1 MYKDTINSQ
10 AKEIIGDILREGKVG
25 RSAKILE
32 MLPEILDS
40 VEIDKRQILR
50 CYEKDLKK
58 KPGIF
63 GVKFVNPNDAV
74 RSLGAE
80 IQAQGNVSSNEEQDV
95 FLRLNKDML
104 RVSVQKMT
112 DKLSG
117 YEKSEMSNFRDQVQT
132 QNEAI
137 KELDKVS
144 NNFNQLNAEYNN
156 LISVV
161 VQRSQY
167 MLCVAGRENISDNLF
182 ANQII
187 ELLEDF
193 DMKAVW
199 SAENTSFKESQL
211 FTIYKCTNDSIRK
224 STPAIIQDDKVIAKG
239 TKYVVQ
245 SD

>member
-1 MYKDTINSQ
+1 MYKDNINSQ
-10 AKEIIGDILREGKVG
+10 AKEIVGDALREGKVG
-25 RSAKILE
+25 RSAEILE

-40 VEIDKRQILR
+40 VEIDKRQILK

-58 KPGIF
+58 KPGLF

-74 RSLGAE
+74 RGLGAE
-80 IQAQGNVSSNEEQDV
+80 IHAQDNVPYTKEQGA

-104 RVSVQKMT
+104 RGYVHKMT
-112 DKLSG
+112 DKLSS
-117 YEKSEMSNFRDQVQT
+117 YEESETTNFQDQVQT

-137 KELDKVS
+137 RELDKVS

-182 ANQII
+182 AKQII

-199 SAENTSFKESQL
+199 STENTDFSETQL
-211 FTIYKCTNDSIRK
+211 FTVNKCDDISSRK
-224 STPAIIQDDKVIAKG
+224 NAPAIVQNNKVIAKG
-239 TKYVVQ
+239 TKYILRNN
-245 SD
+245 